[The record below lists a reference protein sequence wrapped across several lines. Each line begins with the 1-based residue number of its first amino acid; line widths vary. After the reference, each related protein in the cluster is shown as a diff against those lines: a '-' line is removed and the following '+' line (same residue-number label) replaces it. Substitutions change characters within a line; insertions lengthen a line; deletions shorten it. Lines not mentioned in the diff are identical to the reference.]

1 VTVCVYVEQALGF
14 NDAARPS
21 SMVLA
26 RFVVTG
32 IFHKN
37 KFIEL
42 KTVCTTGY
50 RFVIDGEVTVLMARK
65 G

>member
-1 VTVCVYVEQALGF
+1 
-14 NDAARPS
+14 
-21 SMVLA
+21 MVLA
-26 RFVVTG
+26 RFAVIG

-37 KFIEL
+37 KFVEL

-50 RFVIDGEVTVLMARK
+50 KFDIDGEVTVLMARK